1 MLHYIKILSQEQL
14 NFNQAFNNKKLHILL
29 YIGEEISKVLIKKS
43 VTAFLTFIAATLLY
57 LSLFLLLVMMCS

>member
-43 VTAFLTFIAATLLY
+43 VTAFLTF
-57 LSLFLLLVMMCS
+57 